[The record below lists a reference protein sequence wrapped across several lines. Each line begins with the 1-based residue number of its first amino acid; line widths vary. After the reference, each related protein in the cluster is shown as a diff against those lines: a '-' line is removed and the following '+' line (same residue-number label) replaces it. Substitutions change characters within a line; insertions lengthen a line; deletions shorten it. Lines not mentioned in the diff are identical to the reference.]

1 MVINK
6 TFFQGFFSPL
16 LEDFAYKPG
25 TFSPRWSGTLSI
37 IYLSD
42 FLGARCEFPYNI
54 FGSPTFLGSTKFPS
68 KSTVLF
74 SKVRARAKLFRS

>member
-42 FLGARCEFPYNI
+42 FLGARCELSAPKLTI
-54 FGSPTFLGSTKFPS
+54 LEQSPMNDSHI
-68 KSTVLF
+68 
-74 SKVRARAKLFRS
+74 RH